1 MGELKSIV
9 TAEDQDLIIP
19 VKGQSEPHLIV
30 LEKRE
35 PCSGGYSPSGD

>member
-1 MGELKSIV
+1 MGGLESVV
-9 TAEDQDLIIP
+9 TAEDQDLIP

-35 PCSGGYSPSGD
+35 PSSRG

>member
-1 MGELKSIV
+1 MGGLKSIV
-9 TAEDQDLIIP
+9 TAEDQDLIP